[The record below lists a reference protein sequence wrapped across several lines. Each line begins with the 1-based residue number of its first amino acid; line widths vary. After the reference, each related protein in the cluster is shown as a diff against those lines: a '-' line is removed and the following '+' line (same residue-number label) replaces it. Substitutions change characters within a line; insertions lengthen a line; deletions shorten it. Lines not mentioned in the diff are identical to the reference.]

1 MCIRSINVVFLI
13 CAFVSLAAF
22 GFQMGYHWVPSD
34 YRTPSAPAWTLP
46 CLVYLIFGY
55 TRQVVRKSPVEGV
68 KFFWIVS
75 GAFNASPVL
84 FVLFQKLFI
93 PPDSLTPWSNLFS
106 GIAELYRDYVLA
118 LHRLPQRP
126 MSAEYLAELVSY
138 GVVMFWMPIATILS
152 FAILSTLVR
161 QAPRTTEA

>member
-75 GAFNASPVL
+75 GVNCPL
-84 FVLFQKLFI
+84 FV
-93 PPDSLTPWSNLFS
+93 
-106 GIAELYRDYVLA
+106 AR
-118 LHRLPQRP
+118 
-126 MSAEYLAELVSY
+126 
-138 GVVMFWMPIATILS
+138 
-152 FAILSTLVR
+152 LSTQLDAGALS
-161 QAPRTTEA
+161 QRTER